1 MKTNAYIFGVVVA
14 SVALGFSM
22 GAQFQKNRLR
32 PKKVVRKTPK
42 TEPKPEP
49 KRHCDVSDPTP
60 EVGEKEE
67 SVRTNPISLPEPDD
81 NGPEDYTKV
90 FGKQMPTPE
99 ELLEEEL
106 TAMDEEPP
114 FEYFKTF
121 QEWNDHPYGYGVLSL
136 NYYQNEDVLADN
148 FDTLLPDEAIPNTVG
163 EGLDML
169 IDGYF
174 TENGIAY
181 IRNNQRELDIR
192 ITPTTE
198 AYAEARMKN
207 NRSRKKG
214 GKFRESDAED

>member
-1 MKTNAYIFGVVVA
+1 MKINAYICGVVAA

-22 GAQFQKNRLR
+22 GVQFQKNRVR
-32 PKKVVRKTPK
+32 PTKVVRKT
-42 TEPKPEP
+42 PKPEP

-67 SVRTNPISLPEPDD
+67 SVRKNPISLPEPDD

-90 FGKQMPTPE
+90 FGKKMPTPE

-106 TAMDEEPP
+106 TAMDEDPP

-136 NYYQNEDVLADN
+136 NYYEHEDVLADN
-148 FDTLLPDEAIPNTVG
+148 FDTLLPDESIPNTIG

-169 IDGYF
+169 LDGYF
-174 TENGIAY
+174 TEEGIAY

-198 AYAEARMKN
+198 AYAQARMKN

-214 GKFRESDAED
+214 GKFRESEAED

>member
-1 MKTNAYIFGVVVA
+1 MKTNAYICGVVVA

-49 KRHCDVSDPTP
+49 KRHCDVSAPTQ

-121 QEWNDHPYGYGVLSL
+121 QEWNEHPYGYGVLSL

-174 TENGIAY
+174 TEDHIAY

-198 AYAEARMKN
+198 AYAQARIKN